1 MLASLYS
8 RDFIEIPMSE
18 NNLKVLTL
26 NVIESCDA
34 RCLYCHWWRMKGT
47 AEPFNVLV
55 DAVDQAAS
63 IGAIAVRI
71 SGGEPILHP
80 DLPAL
85 ISHLREGGLVSMV
98 CTAAKCKS
106 HSLFALIDAGL
117 DILSVSIDT
126 LKAELF
132 HRIRGYDLEPV
143 LENLDRLIKYR
154 AQSNFEI
161 VLSVV
166 VSRLSMNSLNDLL
179 RYARSRDMVV
189 SITPFQDA
197 TPEHWS
203 PMSALVFRKDED
215 THLRRAMCL
224 IQEAAV
230 SGVRV
235 INSDEYLD
243 GVADFFIAR
252 QLPKGYVCRAG
263 DHAAVRL
270 VGGGLKLCHSISG
283 ILGADLAAAWSS
295 DDADALRMRMA
306 RLECPGC
313 WLSCHA
319 DKRRQVDHHYGRP
332 EIWEAL

>member
-1 MLASLYS
+1 MNAS
-8 RDFIEIPMSE
+8 
-18 NNLKVLTL
+18 NLKVLTL
-26 NVIESCDA
+26 NVTESCDA
-34 RCLYCHWWRMKGT
+34 RCLYCHWWRKKGT

-55 DAVDQAAS
+55 EAVDQAVS
-63 IGAIAVRI
+63 MGAIAVRI
-71 SGGEPILHP
+71 SGGEPLLHP

-85 ISHLREGGLVSMV
+85 IAHLRERELVSMV
-98 CTAAKCKS
+98 CTAANSKS
-106 HSLFALIDAGL
+106 KSLFALIDAGL

-126 LKAELF
+126 LNAELF
-132 HRIRGYDLEPV
+132 RQIRGYDLEPV
-143 LENLDRLIKYR
+143 LKNLDRLIKYR

-179 RYARSRDMVV
+179 RYARSHDMVV

-197 TPEHWS
+197 TPAHRS
-203 PMSALVFRKDED
+203 PMSVLAFRNDD
-215 THLRRAMCL
+215 DAHLRRAMRL
-224 IQEAAV
+224 VQEAAV

-243 GVADFFIAR
+243 GVADFCIAR
-252 QLPKGYVCRAG
+252 RLPNGHICRAG

-270 VGGGLKLCHSISG
+270 VGGVLKFCHSLMG
-283 ILGADLAAAWSS
+283 IQGADLAAAWSS
-295 DDADALRMRMA
+295 DDAEALRARMA
-306 RLECPGC
+306 RLECTGC

-319 DKRRQVDHHYGRP
+319 DPRRHVDHHYGRP